1 VHQLQG
7 EKTLLEVVSQAGGL
21 NPTAGHAIR
30 ITRRK
35 EWGPIPLPGAHED
48 ETGQYYVAEV
58 GVKEIMEARAPEKN
72 ILVKPNDVITV
83 PKGELVYVMGAVKK
97 SGGFV
102 LGDRETVT
110 VLQALSMAE
119 GMDSYAQSGHAK
131 ILRRTSDPEKR
142 QEIALNLKRIIE
154 GRDHDVEMQSDDILF
169 VPLGGGRNLPV
180 QPTLFDTPGVPARG
194 GYLPPAGNAYS
205 GGSAYPQ
212 EFVEDSDA
220 GSLVEY
226 WRTLRRRRGLLIL
239 ITCIGCLAAL
249 LITLPQPPVYQARTT
264 LEILEL
270 NENFMNM
277 KDVTQVAQPGMNSN
291 TDIPTQ
297 IQILQSESLLDGT
310 SAALAKERKQGGVA
324 RAVAE
329 PQSAWRRILNLP
341 EPMQREWRFR
351 R

>member
-1 VHQLQG
+1 MARWGCRWIVLALAAATAAWAQTPAKAIAPTAGEQARSTYVLGPGDQILVRVMDLEEMGKEPYQIDMRGNVNLPMAGRIHASGLAVEELEREIGGRLQKYLKSPEVTVALSEMRSQPVSVLGEVKTPGVHQLQG

-169 VPLGGGRNLPV
+169 VPL
-180 QPTLFDTPGVPARG
+180 
-194 GYLPPAGNAYS
+194 S
-205 GGSAYPQ
+205 GGKKAL
-212 EFVEDSDA
+212 A
-220 GSLVEY
+220 
-226 WRTLRRRRGLLIL
+226 RTAE
-239 ITCIGCLAAL
+239 AAL
-249 LITLPQPPVYQARTT
+249 SI
-264 LEILEL
+264 
-270 NENFMNM
+270 
-277 KDVTQVAQPGMNSN
+277 
-291 TDIPTQ
+291 
-297 IQILQSESLLDGT
+297 GT
-310 SAALAKERKQGGVA
+310 GLAIYTR
-324 RAVAE
+324 
-329 PQSAWRRILNLP
+329 
-341 EPMQREWRFR
+341 
-351 R
+351 

>member
-1 VHQLQG
+1 MKAGDAVRRKMARWGCCWIALALAAATTAWAQAPAKAIAPTAGEQARSTYVLGPGDQILVRVMDLEEMGKEPYQIDMRGNVNLPMAGRIHASGLAVEELEREIGGRLQKYLKSPEVTVALSEMRSQPVSVLGEVKTPGVHQLQG

-169 VPLGGGRNLPV
+169 VPL
-180 QPTLFDTPGVPARG
+180 
-194 GYLPPAGNAYS
+194 S
-205 GGSAYPQ
+205 GGKKAL
-212 EFVEDSDA
+212 A
-220 GSLVEY
+220 
-226 WRTLRRRRGLLIL
+226 RTAE
-239 ITCIGCLAAL
+239 AAL
-249 LITLPQPPVYQARTT
+249 SI
-264 LEILEL
+264 
-270 NENFMNM
+270 
-277 KDVTQVAQPGMNSN
+277 
-291 TDIPTQ
+291 
-297 IQILQSESLLDGT
+297 GT
-310 SAALAKERKQGGVA
+310 GLAIYTR
-324 RAVAE
+324 
-329 PQSAWRRILNLP
+329 
-341 EPMQREWRFR
+341 
-351 R
+351 

>member
-1 VHQLQG
+1 M
-7 EKTLLEVVSQAGGL
+7 
-21 NPTAGHAIR
+21 
-30 ITRRK
+30 
-35 EWGPIPLPGAHED
+35 PGAHED

-169 VPLGGGRNLPV
+169 VPL
-180 QPTLFDTPGVPARG
+180 
-194 GYLPPAGNAYS
+194 S
-205 GGSAYPQ
+205 GGKKAL
-212 EFVEDSDA
+212 A
-220 GSLVEY
+220 
-226 WRTLRRRRGLLIL
+226 RTAE
-239 ITCIGCLAAL
+239 AAL
-249 LITLPQPPVYQARTT
+249 SI
-264 LEILEL
+264 
-270 NENFMNM
+270 
-277 KDVTQVAQPGMNSN
+277 
-291 TDIPTQ
+291 
-297 IQILQSESLLDGT
+297 GT
-310 SAALAKERKQGGVA
+310 GLAIYTR
-324 RAVAE
+324 
-329 PQSAWRRILNLP
+329 
-341 EPMQREWRFR
+341 
-351 R
+351 

>member
-1 VHQLQG
+1 MKAGDAVRRKLARWGCRWIVLALAAATAAWAQTPAKAIAPTAGEQARSTYVLGPGDQILVRVMDLEEMGKEPYQIDMRGNVNLPMAGRIHASGLAVEELEREIGGRLQKYLKSPEVTVALSEMRSQPVSVLGEVKTPGVHQLQG

-169 VPLGGGRNLPV
+169 VPL
-180 QPTLFDTPGVPARG
+180 
-194 GYLPPAGNAYS
+194 S
-205 GGSAYPQ
+205 GGKKAL
-212 EFVEDSDA
+212 A
-220 GSLVEY
+220 
-226 WRTLRRRRGLLIL
+226 RTAE
-239 ITCIGCLAAL
+239 AAL
-249 LITLPQPPVYQARTT
+249 SI
-264 LEILEL
+264 
-270 NENFMNM
+270 
-277 KDVTQVAQPGMNSN
+277 
-291 TDIPTQ
+291 
-297 IQILQSESLLDGT
+297 GT
-310 SAALAKERKQGGVA
+310 GLAIYTR
-324 RAVAE
+324 
-329 PQSAWRRILNLP
+329 
-341 EPMQREWRFR
+341 
-351 R
+351 